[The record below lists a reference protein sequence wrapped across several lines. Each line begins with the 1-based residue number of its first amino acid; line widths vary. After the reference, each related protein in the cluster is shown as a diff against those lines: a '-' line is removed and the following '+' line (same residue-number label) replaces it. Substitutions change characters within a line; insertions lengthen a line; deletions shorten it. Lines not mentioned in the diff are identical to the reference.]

1 MTIMEKFI
9 RNNYTPTVEENKD
22 GLQCV
27 FRHKD
32 GLTEDS
38 VVYFEFAKTQ
48 WTKKPVMSDRKYVIV
63 DANMGELLE
72 FLHTYFNLQED
83 DYHQVR
89 RMIID
94 MAMSALDKFYGD

>member
-1 MTIMEKFI
+1 MEKFI

-63 DANMGELLE
+63 DANMRDLLD
-72 FLHTYFNLQED
+72 FLNLNFNLQEE

-89 RMIID
+89 KMIVE
-94 MAMSALDKFYGD
+94 MAINALDNFYGSGD

>member
-1 MTIMEKFI
+1 MTPIEKFI
-9 RNNYTPTVEENKD
+9 KNNYTPTITESKM
-22 GLQCV
+22 GLSCL
-27 FRHKD
+27 FKHKE

-38 VVYFEFAKTQ
+38 IVYFEFAKTQ
-48 WTKKPVMSDRKYVIV
+48 WTKKPIISDRKYVIV
-63 DANMGELLE
+63 DANMRDLLD
-72 FLHTYFNLQED
+72 FLNLNFNLQEE